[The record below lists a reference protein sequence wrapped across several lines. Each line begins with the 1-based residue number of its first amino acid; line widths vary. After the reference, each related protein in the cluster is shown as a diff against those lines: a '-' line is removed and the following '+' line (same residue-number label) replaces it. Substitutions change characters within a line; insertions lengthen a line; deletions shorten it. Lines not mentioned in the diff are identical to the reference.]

1 MDMEVGREAKGE
13 GKRERERERVAAR
26 SDRDGEHRQQG
37 GELEGEMGEEDE
49 EEAQQSVCL
58 SSQTSSSD

>member
-13 GKRERERERVAAR
+13 GKRERERVAAR